1 MPTQSCIQGMSH
13 YMRDL
18 DIQIHY
24 KEKDNFELQHVW

>member
-1 MPTQSCIQGMSH
+1 MSH